1 MSDSA
6 ADIDRIWTLMK
17 DIPVAMVVTH
27 EGQGSQHEGSTDGAA
42 PAQRK
47 AQSIF

>member
-6 ADIDRIWTLMK
+6 ADIDRIWTLVK

-27 EGQGSQHEGSTDGAA
+27 DGHGSNMRARPMA
-42 PAQRK
+42 PRAAQR
-47 AQSIF
+47 